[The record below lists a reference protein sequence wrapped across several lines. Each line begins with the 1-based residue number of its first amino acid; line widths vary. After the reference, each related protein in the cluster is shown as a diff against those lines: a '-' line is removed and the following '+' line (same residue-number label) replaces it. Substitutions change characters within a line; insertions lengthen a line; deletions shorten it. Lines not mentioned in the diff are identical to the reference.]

1 MRRVWVLVALLL
13 GAPALMGVHMGVQQ
27 LLGNF
32 HEVIPGEFYRSGQ
45 PDYRD
50 IVAYSERYG
59 IRSIVNLRNEKP
71 DAEALAARAEAE
83 RRGIKIIDFPMSSG
97 QPLPVEK
104 AAELARLMRT
114 APKPLLVHCDHGAN
128 RTGLASAIYTA
139 AIAGQGEISAELQLS
154 PYYGHVPIEGI
165 GRYEMYRSWDR
176 FEETLGF

>member
-1 MRRVWVLVALLL
+1 MRRLRMIMALLL
-13 GAPALMGVHMGVQQ
+13 GAPALMGAHMGVQQ
-27 LLGNF
+27 LIGNF

-50 IVAYSERYG
+50 IAAYSERYG
-59 IRSIVNLRNEKP
+59 IRAIVNLRDEKP
-71 DAEALAARAEAE
+71 DDEALAARAEAE
-83 RRGIKIIDFPMSSG
+83 RRGIKIIDFPMSSARR
-97 QPLPVEK
+97 LPVEK
-104 AAELARLMRT
+104 AAELARLMRA

-139 AIAGQGEISAELQLS
+139 AVAGQGEMAAEIQLS
-154 PYYGHVPIEGI
+154 PYYGHVPVKGI